1 MSRIHTLLTGLL
13 SVLLFALPAPSG
25 AAEPPTRW
33 FDAPSEVFR
42 GEPHET
48 LFLRTPTSALG
59 FFVDAAA
66 QGQTDLAA
74 LTLDRRVIDATPRP
88 WSDDELVE
96 HLAYLL
102 DYELGIDWT
111 SLSDRPDG
119 VNDQRNGDPKS
130 DHSEEPRR
138 AVPLGSFDLDGREVV
153 VRMHRVAP
161 AGVEPVWMFTPETV
175 AAIPALYATFGP
187 GPVDHFVPDWARA
200 QVLGHTPLW
209 AWGAL
214 GALLIGAIVLG
225 LLIRRLVER
234 TISGLDGGWA
244 LDVASAAATP
254 AGLLAASAF
263 LYGLS
268 VGLLSLPRVVGT
280 TLLLLLLASITWTFT
295 RVIGSFIEYYARNEM
310 GDIEDLSDAETQE
323 AQRRL
328 TLMSVGRRVLL
339 LVLVGAG
346 LGVIVAQF
354 QSLQVLGVSML
365 ASAGVATV
373 VLGVAA
379 QPVLGNLVASLQI
392 ALSRPISIG
401 DSVCYDG
408 QWGWVEDITYTYVLI
423 RLWDERRQVVP
434 LRHLVSTPFE
444 NWTIRDAHVMKPVEV
459 QADWRVDVQA
469 VREHVD
475 EVIRSDPDW
484 DERSDPVLEVVVCGD
499 DTVTL
504 RAMCSARQP
513 SAAWDMHCRVREE
526 LLAFLREQEDGAW
539 LPRQRVQL
547 REQASR

>member
-1 MSRIHTLLTGLL
+1 MSRSLAATLLLAA
-13 SVLLFALPAPSG
+13 VLAHPTTST
-25 AAEPPTRW
+25 AAEPPSRW
-33 FDAPSEVFR
+33 FDAPAGVFR
-42 GEPHET
+42 GEPHHT

-59 FFVDAAA
+59 FFMDAAS
-66 QGQTDLAA
+66 QGQDELAA
-74 LTLDRRVIDATPRP
+74 LTLDRRVVDATPRP
-88 WSDDELVE
+88 ASDAELVD

-102 DYELGIDWT
+102 DYELGVDWR
-111 SLSDRPDG
+111 SVSDRPDG
-119 VNDQRNGDPKS
+119 VNDQRNGGPKS
-130 DHSEEPRR
+130 DHSEQARR
-138 AVPLGSFDLDGREVV
+138 AVPIGSFDLDGREVV
-153 VRMHRVAP
+153 IRLHRVRP
-161 AGVEPVWMFTPETV
+161 TGGEPVWMFTPETV
-175 AAIPALYATFGP
+175 AAIPSLYETFGP
-187 GPVDHFVPDWARA
+187 GPVDHLVPDWARA

-214 GALLIGAIVLG
+214 GALLVGAVLLG
-225 LLIRRLVER
+225 LLIRRLVDR
-234 TISGLDGGWA
+234 TISGLDGGWT

-280 TLLLLLLASITWTFT
+280 TLLLLLLGSITWTFT

-339 LVLVGAG
+339 LVLVAAGA
-346 LGVIVAQF
+346 GVIVAQF

-392 ALSRPISIG
+392 AFSRPISIG

-475 EVIRSDPDW
+475 EVIRNDPDW
-484 DERSDPVLEVVVCGD
+484 DERSDPVLEVVACGD

-526 LLAFLREQEDGAW
+526 ILTFLREQQDGEW